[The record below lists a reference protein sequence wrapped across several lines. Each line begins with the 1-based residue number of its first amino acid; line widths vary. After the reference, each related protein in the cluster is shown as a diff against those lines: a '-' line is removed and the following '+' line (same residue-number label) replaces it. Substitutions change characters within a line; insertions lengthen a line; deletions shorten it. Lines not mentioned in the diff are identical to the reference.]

1 MEKNE
6 SMFSPEVGEIN
17 MHAQTGLLLPQLLE
31 GLGMSLRSPLYP
43 HLRTSGHVC
52 PVWESTWWNQR
63 LLSHILDGRV

>member
-1 MEKNE
+1 
-6 SMFSPEVGEIN
+6 MFSPEVGEIN

-43 HLRTSGHVC
+43 HLSTSAHVC

-63 LLSHILDGRV
+63 